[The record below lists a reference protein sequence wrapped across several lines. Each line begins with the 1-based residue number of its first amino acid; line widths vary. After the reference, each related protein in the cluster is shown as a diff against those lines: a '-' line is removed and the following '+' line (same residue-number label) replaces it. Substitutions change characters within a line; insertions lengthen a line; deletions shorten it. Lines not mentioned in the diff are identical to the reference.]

1 VVGKVVEEVG
11 GEWRKARGCTRVS
24 SVSGGERTEECPGPC
39 TLKDQLGVIERNTK
53 ETIKTYSDYL
63 RTQCWKEVELCEE
76 VVR

>member
-1 VVGKVVEEVG
+1 M
-11 GEWRKARGCTRVS
+11 S
-24 SVSGGERTEECPGPC
+24 GPC

-63 RTQCWKEVELCEE
+63 RTQCWKEVELCEV